1 MNYKILIDNCIKKK
15 YRNAPILN
23 KKFILSY
30 QYNRKKFF
38 NKIKRENKFIN
49 VEKMDP
55 TTQKLL
61 VIFNYKKIDKK
72 NKNFLIKLYKKF
84 EFNLDLKKKYKNLK
98 KQSNESISYQGLLLF
113 GAIIINN
120 NFLKNSQKFNFLLKL
135 LDIIERKK
143 IFLDLFYKKILISLL
158 NEEKKLFLLF
168 QKK

>member
-1 MNYKILIDNCIKKK
+1 M
-15 YRNAPILN
+15 
-23 KKFILSY
+23 
-30 QYNRKKFF
+30 
-38 NKIKRENKFIN
+38 
-49 VEKMDP
+49 
-55 TTQKLL
+55 
-61 VIFNYKKIDKK
+61 
-72 NKNFLIKLYKKF
+72 
-84 EFNLDLKKKYKNLK
+84 K